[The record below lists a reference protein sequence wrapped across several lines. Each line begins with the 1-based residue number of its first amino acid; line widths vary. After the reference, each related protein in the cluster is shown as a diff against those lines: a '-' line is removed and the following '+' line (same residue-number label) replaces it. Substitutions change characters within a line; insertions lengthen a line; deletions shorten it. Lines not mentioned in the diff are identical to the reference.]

1 MEKCSGQNQRNP
13 CPLPQEPEDRRNSG
27 CRIPFQKPAF
37 VFLASVVT
45 SLITA
50 AGPRSQLEPLWAPG
64 GREEEGLAPCTCPY
78 CREAAANGGGW
89 SLSCAMFSPE
99 CRVGS
104 RFVTLSF
111 PPSLHP
117 RLMQQMPR
125 TVASV
130 CQVEFRFW
138 IKDGV
143 ARITPPPVPV
153 NRTPLRK
160 QVMGCPWLW
169 AEVGDRCPGFGALS
183 RHHVHPCLICL

>member
-13 CPLPQEPEDRRNSG
+13 CPSHRNLKTEATPG

-37 VFLASVVT
+37 VFLASVAT

-50 AGPRSQLEPLWAPG
+50 AGPGSQLEPFWAPG
-64 GREEEGLAPCTCPY
+64 GREEEGLAPRTRPY
-78 CREAAANGGGW
+78 FREAADEGGS
-89 SLSCAMFSPE
+89 SLSCAVFSPE

-117 RLMQQMPR
+117 GLMQQMPR

-130 CQVEFRFW
+130 CRVEFRFW
-138 IKDGV
+138 IKDGI

-153 NRTPLRK
+153 NKTPLRK
-160 QVMGCPWLW
+160 QVVGCPW
-169 AEVGDRCPGFGALS
+169 
-183 RHHVHPCLICL
+183 